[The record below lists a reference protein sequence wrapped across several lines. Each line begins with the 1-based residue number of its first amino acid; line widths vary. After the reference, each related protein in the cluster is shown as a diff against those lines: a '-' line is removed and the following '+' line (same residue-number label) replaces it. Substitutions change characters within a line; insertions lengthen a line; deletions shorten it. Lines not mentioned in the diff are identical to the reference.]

1 MDKLTSTYDRVTQD
15 KTGADVTL
23 VETFR
28 YLNESGHLAMVESC
42 KAHANIPYVMR
53 IKMPFQCDP
62 HFLDIGSKENVPKLP
77 GFGCINVKHPY
88 YDFAED
94 DAARDEITKTIGAYK
109 MAWFIAVEKG
119 GTSKGMKMVQYGSS
133 GGTTPT
139 RQGQTIFNS
148 AYFVPAAFGSGHGKK
163 RRTAPPG
170 NP

>member
-119 GTSKGMKMVQYGSS
+119 GTSKGMKMVGSS